1 MSVTSAFQNLWAR
14 KRVQQFVC
22 YGVIPVAF
30 ASLMGVANQD
40 KLDAPTHTKAHV
52 EAQAV
57 VVDLGN
63 FLQKAAPDEE
73 ALVEAYNTRSAY
85 LGPVART
92 TLSTCFKQAL
102 VDDATQA
109 EMAQTLPQQR
119 MNSYR
124 APMATELKNTH
135 GPAVAV
141 TPFSQVKLK
150 DCTKAAAAQFAAT
163 PTAAE
168 MRRDYYKDIGTFAL
182 GGLFVGNF
190 LYMQRRRKT
199 EAAAKPANS

>member
-1 MSVTSAFQNLWAR
+1 MSVSSVFQNVWAR
-14 KRVQQFVC
+14 KRVQQVVC
-22 YGVIPVAF
+22 YGVVPAAF
-30 ASLMGVANQD
+30 SGLMALANQY

-92 TLSTCFKQAL
+92 TLASCFKQSL
-102 VDDATQA
+102 LEDATQA

-124 APMATELKNTH
+124 APMASDLKNTH

-141 TPFSQVKLK
+141 TPFSQVKLT
-150 DCTKAAAAQFAAT
+150 DCAKAASARFAAT

-168 MRRDYYKDIGTFAL
+168 MRRQYYRDIGSFAL
-182 GGLFVGNF
+182 GGLFAGNF
-190 LYMQRRRKT
+190 LYLHRRRRT
-199 EAAAKPANS
+199 EAAARPQ